1 WLRVWFS
8 IGMGFSLTTLIG
20 VTLIILLES
29 ARAFNL
35 YDGIPWLNNILNGPI
50 FGFYYPVSSY
60 SISVGDIGYMC
71 ISSIISVSVHEL
83 GHALAAT

>member
-1 WLRVWFS
+1 
-8 IGMGFSLTTLIG
+8 MGFSLTTLIG

-35 YDGIPWLNNILNGPI
+35 YDGIPWLNNILNGSI

-60 SISVGDIGYMC
+60 SISVG
-71 ISSIISVSVHEL
+71 
-83 GHALAAT
+83 